1 MDSTRTR
8 VLLEESSPV
17 IVEELDTES
26 LKASYSIT
34 NAMVE
39 EPISDLPRITKLP
52 SGVSIAT
59 LSEDEAP
66 SLAEEPEEEEE
77 DAVEALLRRVQKQR
91 SVLGEILEKEIQR
104 EEIQREEVQ
113 REEVQREGKTICLLA
128 KWQGEGSE
136 LALPAA
142 TPLRCSSSSFS
153 IKLCIN

>member
-113 REEVQREGKTICLLA
+113 REGKTICLLA